1 MSATSNLNQAASTVA
16 DGRVVCREY
25 SESVF
30 ESDEVEEQWEVK
42 RMDVDV
48 DVDET
53 DVRFALIGP
62 LLRVSRIPL
71 SR

>member
-1 MSATSNLNQAASTVA
+1 MSTTSNLKQAASTVA
-16 DGRVVCREY
+16 DGRIVCREY

-42 RMDVDV
+42 RMDVD
-48 DVDET
+48 ET

-71 SR
+71 SK